1 MKNFLLGFSFAMLWA
16 TAGTANKF
24 GLVYGQ
30 PLWMTNS
37 RFLIAATL
45 LLLFVHGIQR
55 AKLPQTTEWKP
66 LLIYGILNNTL
77 YMSLFIY
84 GLQKSSAGIS
94 TLALALNP
102 LLINLLSSFWLKKGI
117 TKNIWI
123 GIVFGMLG
131 VATATY
137 PLLIV
142 GNVSAEGMLFLL
154 ASMISYSI
162 GTIYFS
168 NQTWTIPKLTIN
180 AWQITFGAICMLP
193 ITFLFN
199 NAKETIYNTQYCLS
213 VAWLILPVTIIAVQ
227 LWLNLLSIDARK
239 ASFWLFTCPIF
250 GFFYAYWLLHEPISI
265 FTFIGT
271 ALVIVGLYIG
281 NLEQSRA

>member
-1 MKNFLLGFSFAMLWA
+1 MKNFLLGLSFAMLWA

-37 RFLIAATL
+37 RFLIAALL

-55 AKLPQTTEWKP
+55 AKLPQATEWKP
-66 LLIYGILNNTL
+66 LLIYGVLNNAL

-102 LLINLLSSFWLKKGI
+102 LLINLLSSFWLKKDI
-117 TKNIWI
+117 AKNIWI
-123 GIVFGMLG
+123 GIALGMCG

-137 PLLIV
+137 PLLKV
-142 GNVSAEGMLFLL
+142 GNVTTEGMSFLL
-154 ASMISYSI
+154 ASMVCYSI

-168 NQTWTIPKLTIN
+168 AQTWSLPKLTIN

-193 ITFLFN
+193 ITLLFSN
-199 NAKETIYNTQYCLS
+199 SKETIYNTQYCMA

-239 ASFWLFTCPIF
+239 ASFWLFTCPVF
-250 GFFYAYWLLHEPISI
+250 GFFYAYCLLNEPITI
-265 FTFIGT
+265 FTVIGT
-271 ALVIVGLYIG
+271 VFVIAGLYIG
-281 NLEQSRA
+281 NLSKQI